1 MNNVSVSIF
10 WREISWNWTQRTC
23 REIVGRKNKKDVI
36 AITINIDTNDSD
48 SDIII
53 AEDEKHMSNN
63 N

>member
-1 MNNVSVSIF
+1 MFPRLFSGEKF
-10 WREISWNWTQRTC
+10 HEI
-23 REIVGRKNKKDVI
+23 ELKEHVGKFSGKKNKKDVI

>member
-10 WREISWNWTQRTC
+10 WREISGNWTQRTC

-48 SDIII
+48 SDIVI
-53 AEDEKHMSNN
+53 AEDKKHMSNN